1 MYATAA
7 AIDELNRLLISSGIQ
22 LEIPLEPRTE
32 TLLSRFLTET
42 GIDSLDTLVLKIVDQ
57 GNKALLTQVIQAL
70 TLTQPQFFRDYK
82 NFKFIRKA
90 VFPYLAKKTRN
101 SPLSVLVIG
110 DSTGTDAYSLSILAD
125 ESTWGT
131 ERELRITGYDISKTK
146 IQHYRQGIFSSV
158 TIASSMPASFVKSH
172 FDNFDRS
179 WQIKE
184 RHRSRT
190 YFETARPELPW
201 PRKESYDLVFI
212 RNAMAYLPKASKEKA
227 MAELSSHLIP
237 GSFVVTIGGSEIL
250 SANKDFKLTQVEGI
264 RCYRYKV
271 TNPKASAKK
280 SAGSNTATQ
289 EFRAASALLEE
300 PKNKPKPV
308 PKKKDRGQKSFALE
322 LADFARKVYLFD
334 RMPPAELDDICDR
347 VQVCAFTPGETI
359 LTQGEKGDGFFIIK
373 SGEVRVE
380 INQGKIK
387 GPLKVAELK
396 RGQIFGEMS
405 LILDEPCSAS
415 VISETDVTAY
425 LFDQKLFDYLRFE
438 NDLFAEKLDEIV
450 LERRA
455 DTANKKAE
463 ETTRL
468 EKEKL
473 SAKPAPKTKA
483 SPKIRTVQ
491 VPMTDERFASLVRH
505 VRDVSLLRI

>member
-1 MYATAA
+1 
-7 AIDELNRLLISSGIQ
+7 
-22 LEIPLEPRTE
+22 
-32 TLLSRFLTET
+32 
-42 GIDSLDTLVLKIVDQ
+42 
-57 GNKALLTQVIQAL
+57 
-70 TLTQPQFFRDYK
+70 
-82 NFKFIRKA
+82 
-90 VFPYLAKKTRN
+90 
-101 SPLSVLVIG
+101 
-110 DSTGTDAYSLSILAD
+110 
-125 ESTWGT
+125 
-131 ERELRITGYDISKTK
+131 
-146 IQHYRQGIFSSV
+146 
-158 TIASSMPASFVKSH
+158 MPASFVKSH

-250 SANKDFKLTQVEGI
+250 SANKDFKLTQVEEYDAIGTKSQTLK
-264 RCYRYKV
+264 RRL
-271 TNPKASAKK
+271 KK
-280 SAGSNTATQ
+280 LQGPILRLKS
-289 EFRAASALLEE
+289 FVRRLLYS
-300 PKNKPKPV
+300 KSQRISRSQFQKR
-308 PKKKDRGQKSFALE
+308 KDRGQKSFALE

-373 SGEVRVE
+373 SGKVRVE
-380 INQGKIK
+380 IDQGKIK
-387 GPLKVAELK
+387 KPLKVAELK

-491 VPMTDERFASLVRH
+491 VPMTDERFSSLVRH
-505 VRDVSLLRI
+505 VRDVSLFKNLTGRDMEMVSSRVTCWNYPQGNRLITQGHKGSAFIF

>member
-1 MYATAA
+1 MRGA
-7 AIDELNRLLISSGIQ
+7 
-22 LEIPLEPRTE
+22 
-32 TLLSRFLTET
+32 
-42 GIDSLDTLVLKIVDQ
+42 
-57 GNKALLTQVIQAL
+57 
-70 TLTQPQFFRDYK
+70 
-82 NFKFIRKA
+82 
-90 VFPYLAKKTRN
+90 
-101 SPLSVLVIG
+101 
-110 DSTGTDAYSLSILAD
+110 LAD
-125 ESTWGT
+125 ESALIA
-131 ERELRITGYDISKTK
+131 ERELITGYDISKRRFNIANK
-146 IQHYRQGIFSSV
+146 
-158 TIASSMPASFVKSH
+158 ASSAHNHSIKYAHLFKAH
-172 FDNFDRS
+172 FDNFDRT

-184 RHRSRT
+184 RHRANL
-190 YFETARPELPW
+190 FQTARPELPG
-201 PRKESYDLVFI
+201 RKESTSRVHQKCDGL
-212 RNAMAYLPKASKEKA
+212 LPKAAKKKA
-227 MAELSSHLIP
+227 MDELTSHLIP
-237 GSFVVTIGGSEIL
+237 GSFVVTTGGSEIL
-250 SANKDFKLTQVEGI
+250 SANKDFKLTQVEGYGVIGI
-264 RCYRYKV
+264 RQTLKRRLNRQV
-271 TNPKASAKK
+271 QP
-280 SAGSNTATQ
+280 ATQ

-380 INQGKIK
+380 IDQGKIK
-387 GPLKVAELK
+387 KPLKVAELK

-505 VRDVSLLRI
+505 VRDVALFKNLTGRDMEMVSSE

>member
-57 GNKALLTQVIQAL
+57 GNRALLTQVIQAL
-70 TLTQPQFFRDYK
+70 TLSQPQFFRDYK

-90 VFPYLAKKTRN
+90 VFPYLAKKTRDR
-101 SPLSVLVIG
+101 PLSVLVIG

-131 ERELRITGYDISKTK
+131 DRELRITGYDISTTK

-172 FDNFDRS
+172 FDNFDRT

-190 YFETARPELPW
+190 HFETARPELPW
-201 PRKESYDLVFI
+201 PRDESYDLVFI
-212 RNAMAYLPKASKEKA
+212 RNAMAYLPKAAKEKA
-227 MAELSSHLIP
+227 THELCSHLIP
-237 GSFVVTIGGSEIL
+237 GSFVVTLGGSEIL

-280 SAGSNTATQ
+280 AAGSNTATQ
-289 EFRAASALLEE
+289 EFRAASALLETT
-300 PKNKPKPV
+300 KNKPKPA
-308 PKKKDRGQKSFALE
+308 PKKKDRGQDQEYL
-322 LADFARKVYLFD
+322 YLF
-334 RMPPAELDDICDR
+334 P
-347 VQVCAFTPGETI
+347 
-359 LTQGEKGDGFFIIK
+359 
-373 SGEVRVE
+373 
-380 INQGKIK
+380 
-387 GPLKVAELK
+387 
-396 RGQIFGEMS
+396 
-405 LILDEPCSAS
+405 
-415 VISETDVTAY
+415 
-425 LFDQKLFDYLRFE
+425 
-438 NDLFAEKLDEIV
+438 
-450 LERRA
+450 
-455 DTANKKAE
+455 
-463 ETTRL
+463 
-468 EKEKL
+468 
-473 SAKPAPKTKA
+473 
-483 SPKIRTVQ
+483 
-491 VPMTDERFASLVRH
+491 
-505 VRDVSLLRI
+505 